1 MYPSYTGALLHDD
14 HAATILLLQDLEAY
28 LDRAKGV
35 PAFDEAARTLMDRLA
50 TSLRREVEGHFGF
63 EENHLFPVFTA
74 CGETGIVTMLTQ
86 EHRAILPL
94 ALEVAEAAKG
104 ALDSGAFAAATW
116 ETIKTAGTELI
127 EREMFHIQKEEMGLL
142 TAIAMLVDP
151 ATDQQLAKTY
161 REVMA
166 PLTR

>member
-1 MYPSYTGALLHDD
+1 MYPSFTGSLLHDD
-14 HAATILLLQDLEAY
+14 HAATIALLQDLEAFI
-28 LDRAKGV
+28 DQAKGV
-35 PAFDEAARTLMDRLA
+35 PAFDGQARTLMERLK

-94 ALEVAEAAKG
+94 ALDVAEAASM
-104 ALDSGAFAAATW
+104 ALEAGAFDADTW
-116 ETIKTAGTELI
+116 ARVKTAGNELV

-142 TAIAMLVDP
+142 TAIAMLVEP
-151 ATDQQLAKTY
+151 ATDQKLAQTY

-166 PLTR
+166 PPSL